1 MLYSVCCILRRRL
14 LFKLLR
20 VKKTKTSSS
29 DTDLTYLK
37 GHLSKKKPYYKYISS
52 TAAAKIII
60 SLAYLK
66 TKNSLFEFN
75 ENVKVSII
83 NCCYQSSGTDPK
95 YEKTQQNDQN
105 ETILSNRSD

>member
-14 LFKLLR
+14 LFKLPR
-20 VKKTKTSSS
+20 VKTTKSSS

-37 GHLSKKKPYYKYISS
+37 GHLSKKPYYKYSSS

-66 TKNSLFEFN
+66 TTNSLFEFN
-75 ENVKVSII
+75 ENVVSII
-83 NCCYQSSGTDPK
+83 NCCHQSSGTNPS

-105 ETILSNRSD
+105 ETNLSN